1 MTYHVYARFLF
12 WGDPQVPIQLSST
25 WTGGRT
31 LWDDVRAAKA
41 AETSPRFAIG
51 DPAKMVKKDK
61 NTIQYDENV
70 KND

>member
-1 MTYHVYARFLF
+1 MYMRGSYF
-12 WGDPQVPIQLSST
+12 GGIPKSPSPLSST

-70 KND
+70 KNN